1 MDLVFWTNLF
11 GVLHAEK
18 HNRSRPSFMDC
29 ITFHLLT
36 VFRSDMAETQ
46 CFYIS
51 NGLKKPNRGLIR
63 QLMQRIQQLNGYLD
77 LLPCLY
83 YSDRTTKLTKVM
95 MPFNDVD
102 LASQILRMVP
112 RHWQDQ
118 YKLKGATVPQS
129 VRKLLEVLERIERAL
144 MYSEI
149 EMIIAKLMKL

>member
-1 MDLVFWTNLF
+1 MDFYLQNGLGHNSVFHLYSHPLTEEARRPWKKILEEKIDCASRTNLF
-11 GVLHAEK
+11 GVEHMEK
-18 HNRSRPSFMDC
+18 HKRSWSSFMDC

-118 YKLKGATVPQS
+118 
-129 VRKLLEVLERIERAL
+129 
-144 MYSEI
+144 
-149 EMIIAKLMKL
+149 